1 MKGDELALNGGTPVR
16 REYLPYGRH
25 RIDQG
30 DIAAVVAVLTSDWIT
45 CGPHVLEFEEAFAEA
60 VGSKY
65 AVTFSSGTAALH
77 AAAFASGLSSGHEA
91 ITSPLTFCAT
101 ANCVVYQ
108 GGRPKF
114 ADVETETLLIDP
126 ERIAELMSDRT
137 RVILP
142 VDYGGQPADLEPILK
157 LAGEYGAIV
166 IEDACHSLGAR
177 YRRQRVGSVSHMTVF
192 SLHPVKHVTTGEG
205 GMVTTN
211 ETRLVDRLRLFR
223 NHGIDS
229 DARSRNDVGDWYY
242 EMVALGF
249 NYRLS
254 DIACALGLSQLARLT
269 EIVTRREE
277 IAARYNEALAQ
288 IAGVK
293 LPMERSKG
301 ESAWHLYPIRLCL
314 AEVRADR
321 TEIVRALRAEGIGVS
336 VHYLPVYLHPYYQ
349 HHLGYGRGICPVSEQ
364 AYAELISL
372 PIFPSMT
379 EKDIDDVIEA
389 VAKVLAY
396 YEK

>member
-1 MKGDELALNGGTPVR
+1 
-16 REYLPYGRH
+16 
-25 RIDQG
+25 
-30 DIAAVVAVLTSDWIT
+30 
-45 CGPHVLEFEEAFAEA
+45 

-77 AAAFASGLSSGHEA
+77 AAAFASGLTNEHEA

-108 GGRPKF
+108 GARPKF
-114 ADVETETLLIDP
+114 ADVETGTLLIDP
-126 ERIAELMSDRT
+126 ERISELMGDQT

-142 VDYGGQPADLEPILK
+142 VDYAGQPADLDAILA
-157 LAGEYGAIV
+157 LAEDRGVIV

-177 YRRQRVGSVSHMTVF
+177 YRDRRVGSISHMTVF
-192 SLHPVKHVTTGEG
+192 SLHPVKHVTSGEG

-211 ETRLVDRLRLFR
+211 ERELAGRLRLFR

-229 DARSRNDVGDWYY
+229 DARSRNDVGEWYY

-288 IAGVK
+288 VVGVK
-293 LPMERSKG
+293 LPMERSRG
-301 ESAWHLYPIRLCL
+301 ESSWHLYPIRLCL
-314 AEVRADR
+314 EEVRADR

-364 AYAELISL
+364 AYEELISL
-372 PIFPSMT
+372 PVFPSMM
-379 EKDIDDVIEA
+379 EKDVDDVIEA
-389 VAKVLAY
+389 VAKVLAH